1 MELKM
6 RNDALVDHGLLHF
19 VAKLYGME
27 LNNKDILHF
36 ASKYAKG
43 KNKIVTFGREKT
55 YDFFME
61 NGINPCASSRGLHN
75 LLQHSPN
82 VNRVNLSVE
91 EVVKIANA
99 SRAKVIMAHPS
110 ASLYRLSNSEIEDVF
125 REFFELGGRIV
136 ETNCSFNDPKVYN
149 IMYRV
154 ANEMGVDVI
163 ESQSSDVH
171 VPDTNVTVGKP
182 KGQPFINANDLK
194 GLIEAISSLEGK
206 SIYIDEEIEK
216 ILCNVEAKVIAE
228 EAKYS
233 VVLDE
238 QREYLAD
245 VAEETSTQQFDGS
258 SIIADVV
265 DPTIDDDMLL

>member
-1 MELKM
+1 
-6 RNDALVDHGLLHF
+6 
-19 VAKLYGME
+19 
-27 LNNKDILHF
+27 
-36 ASKYAKG
+36 
-43 KNKIVTFGREKT
+43 
-55 YDFFME
+55 
-61 NGINPCASSRGLHN
+61 
-75 LLQHSPN
+75 
-82 VNRVNLSVE
+82 
-91 EVVKIANA
+91 
-99 SRAKVIMAHPS
+99 
-110 ASLYRLSNSEIEDVF
+110 
-125 REFFELGGRIV
+125 
-136 ETNCSFNDPKVYN
+136 
-149 IMYRV
+149 MYRV

-194 GLIEAISSLEGK
+194 GLIETISSLEGK
-206 SIYIDEEIEK
+206 SIYIDEETEK

-233 VVLDE
+233 VVFDE